1 MTFFS
6 SSVQLASFADVAH
19 YLQHQPYALPIVI
32 LILSLL
38 IGSFL
43 NVVILRYPIMLFRSW
58 LIDSKDL
65 AEDLPKHSALQDL
78 ESPYTLSKPASHC
91 PRCHSPVRA
100 WQNIPIISYVLLK
113 GKCSGCAE
121 HGQETKISIRYPL
134 VELATGL
141 LSLALL
147 IKFPFSI
154 QLAAMLVFTWS
165 LVAMSMIDI
174 DHQILPDTMTLSL
187 MWLGLLLNIDNTFID
202 LQSAVIGAMAGYLS
216 LWSVFWLFKFATGKD
231 GMGFGDF
238 KLLAALGAWFGWQF
252 LPMIILLSSLVG
264 SVVGIAGILIMGRD
278 KNIHIPFGPY
288 LAAAGWIAAM
298 WGHEIMEWYLPSAQQ
313 F

>member
-1 MTFFS
+1 MTLS
-6 SSVQLASFADVAH
+6 VASVQLASFAEIAH
-19 YLQHQPYALPIVI
+19 YLQVQPYALPVII

-65 AEDLPKHSALQDL
+65 AENLPKHSALDDL
-78 ESPYTLSKPASHC
+78 DSPYTLSKPASHC
-91 PRCHSPVRA
+91 PRCHSPVKA
-100 WQNIPIISYVLLK
+100 WQNIPIFSYLLLK

-121 HGQETKISIRYPL
+121 QGQETKISIRYPL

-141 LSLALL
+141 LSIALL
-147 IKFPFSI
+147 IKFPWSI
-154 QLAAMLVFTWS
+154 QLVAMLVFTWS

-187 MWLGLLLNIDNTFID
+187 MWLGLLLNIDNTFVD
-202 LQSAVIGAMAGYLS
+202 LQSAVIGAAAGYLS
-216 LWSVFWLFKFATGKD
+216 LWSVYWLFKLATGKD

-264 SVVGIAGILIMGRD
+264 AVVGIAGIIIMGRD
-278 KNIHIPFGPY
+278 KNIPIPFGPY

-298 WGHEIMEWYLPSAQQ
+298 WGHEIMEWYLPTL
-313 F
+313 

>member
-1 MTFFS
+1 MIFS
-6 SSVQLASFADVAH
+6 SMSAQLASFADVAH
-19 YLQHQPYALPIVI
+19 YLQHQPYALPVVV

-65 AEDLPKHSALQDL
+65 RENLPEHSAFNDL
-78 ESPYTLSKPASHC
+78 DSAYTLSKPASHC
-91 PRCHSPVRA
+91 PRCQSPVKA
-100 WQNIPIISYVLLK
+100 WQNIPILSYILLK

-121 HGQETKISIRYPL
+121 HGKETKISIRYPL

-187 MWLGLLLNIDNTFID
+187 MWLGLLLNIDHTFVD

-216 LWSVFWLFKFATGKD
+216 LWSVYWLFKLATGKD

-264 SVVGIAGILIMGRD
+264 AVVGIAGIMILGRD
-278 KNIHIPFGPY
+278 KNIPIPFGPY

-298 WGHEIMEWYLPSAQQ
+298 WGNEIMEWYLPSLQA
-313 F
+313 

>member
-1 MTFFS
+1 MIFS
-6 SSVQLASFADVAH
+6 SMSAQLASFADVAH
-19 YLQHQPYALPIVI
+19 YLQHQPYALPIVV

-65 AEDLPKHSALQDL
+65 RENLPEHSAFNDL
-78 ESPYTLSKPASHC
+78 DSAYTLSKPASHC
-91 PRCHSPVRA
+91 PRCQSPVKA
-100 WQNIPIISYVLLK
+100 WQNIPILSYILLK

-121 HGQETKISIRYPL
+121 HGKETKISIRYPL

-187 MWLGLLLNIDNTFID
+187 MWLGLLLNIDHTFVD

-216 LWSVFWLFKFATGKD
+216 LWSVYWLFKLATGKD

-264 SVVGIAGILIMGRD
+264 AVVGIAGIMILGRD
-278 KNIHIPFGPY
+278 KNIPIPFGPY

-298 WGHEIMEWYLPSAQQ
+298 WGNEIMEWYLPSLQA
-313 F
+313 

>member
-1 MTFFS
+1 MIFS
-6 SSVQLASFADVAH
+6 SMSAQLASFADVAH
-19 YLQHQPYALPIVI
+19 YLQHQPYALPVVV

-65 AEDLPKHSALQDL
+65 RENLPEHSALNDL
-78 ESPYTLSKPASHC
+78 DSAYTLSKPASHC
-91 PRCHSPVRA
+91 PRCQSPVKA
-100 WQNIPIISYVLLK
+100 WQNIPILSYILLK

-121 HGQETKISIRYPL
+121 HGKETKISIRYPL

-187 MWLGLLLNIDNTFID
+187 MWLGLLLNIDHTFVD

-216 LWSVFWLFKFATGKD
+216 LWSVYWLFKLATGKD

-264 SVVGIAGILIMGRD
+264 AVVGIAGIMILGRD
-278 KNIHIPFGPY
+278 KNIPIPFGPY

-298 WGHEIMEWYLPSAQQ
+298 WGNEIMDWYLPSLQA
-313 F
+313 

>member
-1 MTFFS
+1 MVLSFAS
-6 SSVQLASFADVAH
+6 AQLASLADVAY

-58 LIDSKDL
+58 LIDSQDL
-65 AEDLPKHSALQDL
+65 ADNLPKHSALEDL

-91 PRCHSPVRA
+91 PRCHSPVKA
-100 WQNIPIISYVLLK
+100 WQNIPIISYLILK

-121 HGQETKISIRYPL
+121 QGQETKISIRYPL

-147 IKFPFSI
+147 IKFPWSI

-174 DHQILPDTMTLSL
+174 DHQILPDSMTLSL
-187 MWLGLLLNIDNTFID
+187 MWLGLLLNIDHTFVD
-202 LQSAVIGAMAGYLS
+202 LQSAVIGAAAGYLS
-216 LWSVFWLFKFATGKD
+216 LWSVYWLFKIATDKD

-264 SVVGIAGILIMGRD
+264 AIVGIAGIMIMGRD
-278 KNIHIPFGPY
+278 KNIPIPFGPY

-298 WGHEIMEWYLPSAQQ
+298 WGNDIMLWYLPNI
-313 F
+313 

>member
-1 MTFFS
+1 MIFLS
-6 SSVQLASFADVAH
+6 SSAQLASFTDVAH

-65 AEDLPKHSALQDL
+65 ADNLPEHSALTDL
-78 ESPYTLSKPASHC
+78 DSPYTLSKPASHC
-91 PRCHSPVRA
+91 PRCHSPVKA
-100 WQNIPIISYVLLK
+100 WQNIPIISYLALK
-113 GKCSGCAE
+113 GKCSSCAE
-121 HGQETKISIRYPL
+121 KGQETKISIRYPL

-147 IKFPFSI
+147 IKFPWSI

-187 MWLGLLLNIDNTFID
+187 MWLGLLLNIDHTFVD
-202 LQSAVIGAMAGYLS
+202 LQSAVIGAAAGYLS
-216 LWSVFWLFKFATGKD
+216 LWSVYWLFKLATGKD

-264 SVVGIAGILIMGRD
+264 AVVGIAGIIMMGRD
-278 KNIHIPFGPY
+278 KNIPIPFGPY

-298 WGHEIMEWYLPSAQQ
+298 WGHEIMEWYLPSV
-313 F
+313 